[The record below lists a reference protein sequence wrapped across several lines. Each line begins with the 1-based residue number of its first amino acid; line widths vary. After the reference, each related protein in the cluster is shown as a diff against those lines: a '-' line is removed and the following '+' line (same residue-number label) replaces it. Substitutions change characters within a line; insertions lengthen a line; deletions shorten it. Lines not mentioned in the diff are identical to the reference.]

1 MSSIAISG
9 ELNLDLIVTGASRLP
24 RLGEEVIVEGMELT
38 LGSSS
43 AIAVCQLARLGDDVL
58 FVSKVG
64 DDEFGRRAVEF
75 LREKGVGTRG
85 VAVEKGLATGL
96 TISVAVGSER
106 GQLTVLGS
114 IEAMQYEDVD
124 FELLRGRNHL
134 HISSFFLQRRLRP
147 DVARIFE
154 RAREIGLTTSLD
166 TGWPH
171 EGEDVGDLDGVW
183 PHVDVFFPNEA
194 EAMLV
199 TRTDTLED
207 AVEALGK
214 LVPVAA
220 VKLGPEGAM
229 VRRGEEEA
237 RGAAFAVDVVDTT
250 GAGDSFNAG
259 FLHGHREGA
268 GPSEALDMGLAC
280 GALSASGV
288 GGTTTQ
294 PTLEEAREFIR
305 TAARRGG

>member
-1 MSSIAISG
+1 MSSIAIIG

-43 AIAVCQLARLGDDVL
+43 AITVAQLARLGDDVL

-64 DDEFGRRAVEF
+64 DDDFGRRALEF
-75 LREKGVGTRG
+75 LREKGISTRA

-106 GQLTVLGS
+106 GQLTILGS
-114 IEAMQYEDVD
+114 IQAMQYEDVD
-124 FELLRGRNHL
+124 FEVLRDRKHL
-134 HISSFFLQRRLRP
+134 HISSFFLQRKLRP
-147 DVARIFE
+147 DIARIFE
-154 RAREIGLTTSLD
+154 RAHEMGLTTSLD

-171 EGEDVGDLDGVW
+171 EGEDVGELDGVW

-199 TRTDTLED
+199 TRAERLED
-207 AVEALGK
+207 AVEALAK
-214 LVPVAA
+214 LVPVVV

-229 VRRGEEEA
+229 VRRGKDEV
-237 RGAAFAVDVVDTT
+237 RRRAFAIDVVDTT

-259 FLHGHREGA
+259 FLHGYLEGWEM
-268 GPSEALDMGLAC
+268 GDTLDLGNAC
-280 GALSASGV
+280 GALSAGAV
-288 GGTTTQ
+288 GGTTVQ
-294 PTLEEAREFIR
+294 PTLGEAKEFIA
-305 TAARRGG
+305 TAVPRGQ

>member
-1 MSSIAISG
+1 MSSIAIIG

-24 RLGEEVIVEGMELT
+24 RLGEEVIVEGMGLT

-43 AIAVCQLARLGDDVL
+43 AITVAQLARLGDDVL

-64 DDEFGRRAVEF
+64 DDDFGRRALEF
-75 LREKGVGTRG
+75 VREKGISTRA

-124 FELLRGRNHL
+124 FELLRDRKHL
-134 HISSFFLQRRLRP
+134 HISSFFLQRKLRP
-147 DVARIFE
+147 DIARIFE
-154 RAREIGLTTSLD
+154 RAHEMGLTTSLD

-171 EGEDVGDLDGVW
+171 EGEDVGELDGVW

-199 TRTDTLED
+199 TRSERLED
-207 AVEALGK
+207 AVEALAK
-214 LVPVAA
+214 LVRVGV

-229 VRRGEEEA
+229 VRRGGDEV
-237 RGAAFAVDVVDTT
+237 RRRAFAIDVVDTT

-259 FLHGHREGA
+259 FLHGYLEGWEM
-268 GPSEALDMGLAC
+268 GDTLDLGLAC
-280 GALSASGV
+280 GALSTRGP

-294 PTLEEAREFIR
+294 PTLEEALGFVRSAGRREQ
-305 TAARRGG
+305 